1 MKNPFRWRKPA
12 QQVVPENKVP
22 TAERKGVSG
31 PTAPLAQIFAL
42 SHAHWSKADYRSLAQ
57 RGFMGNPVV
66 HRCIR
71 LIAQTASRCEY
82 LVFHGREEQAD
93 HPLRELLRK
102 PSSLQAGRA
111 FIEALVGHLMLSGNG
126 FIELSTIADE
136 PRELHL
142 LRPDRVDVRKD
153 GHGWPVAF
161 DVRQGESGASLRHVI
176 PDHGVSPILHI
187 AQFHPLEDLGGFA
200 PLQAAVKALDLHE
213 AASNW
218 NKALL
223 DNSARPSGAL
233 VYGANSGNGQGANLT
248 DEQFDRL
255 RRELEDGYMGQA
267 RAGRPLLLEGGLDW
281 KAMSHS
287 PRDMDFLEMRNGAA
301 RDIALAFGVPPM
313 LLGIPGDNTF
323 SNYREA
329 NRAFMQQTVIPLVQR
344 IFDSIGAWLA
354 PYYSDDLRLTLD
366 EDKVPGT
373 EVDRTALW
381 KRVANADFLT
391 DAEKRVTVGFSPE
404 PEQEGSV

>member
-1 MKNPFRWRKPA
+1 MKNPFRRQTPA
-12 QQVVPENKVP
+12 REPVP
-22 TAERKGVSG
+22 TEQKSVAGSAVQSAG
-31 PTAPLAQIFAL
+31 PISQIFAL
-42 SHAHWSKADYRSLAQ
+42 SNPHWAGADYASLAR

-71 LIAQTASRCEY
+71 MIAQTVANCEY
-82 LVFHGREEQAD
+82 LVFHGPQEQSD
-93 HPLRELLRK
+93 HPLQTLLRA
-102 PSSLQAGRA
+102 PNNRQAGRA
-111 FIEALVGHLMLSGNG
+111 FLETLVGHLMLSGSG
-126 FIELSTIADE
+126 FIELAKVGDT
-136 PRELHL
+136 PRELHV
-142 LRPDRVDVRKD
+142 LRPDLVDVRKD
-153 GHGWPVAF
+153 RNGWPVAYEIRH
-161 DVRQGESGASLRHVI
+161 DESGSVVKRII
-176 PDHGVSPILHI
+176 PENNISPILHI
-187 AQFHPLEDLGGFA
+187 AQFHPLDDVGGFA

-233 VYGANSGNGQGANLT
+233 VYGAGQNANLT
-248 DEQFDRL
+248 DDQFDRL

-323 SNYREA
+323 ANYREA
-329 NRAFMQQTVIPLVQR
+329 NRAFMQQTVVPLVQR
-344 IFDSIGAWLA
+344 ILDSIGQWLA
-354 PYYSDDLRLTLD
+354 PCYSDDLRLVLD
-366 EDKVPGT
+366 EDRVPGT
-373 EVDRTALW
+373 EVDRSAHW
-381 KRVANADFLT
+381 KRISDAAFLT
-391 DAEKRVTVGFSPE
+391 DAEKRQAVGYSPQPDE
-404 PEQEGSV
+404 DSGGRV